1 MHFLEIEKYIIVDF
15 FLFLVKSNSMIE
27 KKGGYE
33 QKTYSRLGANTL
45 SAGSE
50 QKKDVKSSLNCYFFE
65 MREKYS
71 QHSPKCL
78 LNI

>member
-1 MHFLEIEKYIIVDF
+1 
-15 FLFLVKSNSMIE
+15 MIE

-50 QKKDVKSSLNCYFFE
+50 QKKRCEILTELLFFRNE
-65 MREKYS
+65 RKV
-71 QHSPKCL
+71 
-78 LNI
+78 

>member
-50 QKKDVKSSLNCYFFE
+50 QKKSEILTELLFFRNARKVKPA
-65 MREKYS
+65 
-71 QHSPKCL
+71 QP
-78 LNI
+78 

>member
-15 FLFLVKSNSMIE
+15 FLFFVKKDSMIE

-50 QKKDVKSSLNCYFFE
+50 QKKDVKSSLNCYFFRNE
-65 MREKYS
+65 RKV
-71 QHSPKCL
+71 
-78 LNI
+78 

>member
-1 MHFLEIEKYIIVDF
+1 
-15 FLFLVKSNSMIE
+15 MIE

-50 QKKDVKSSLNCYFFE
+50 QNKDVKSSLNCYFFE